1 MCANMCVSKFICVS
15 YEFSLALYFFLFL
28 SYSSVFLFVYYHYY
42 YCYYYCY
49 YCIPAFISIRM
60 NKKIVDLG
68 MWGSGKYL
76 EGLVDGK
83 L

>member
-1 MCANMCVSKFICVS
+1 MCANMYVSKFICVS
-15 YEFSLALYFFLFL
+15 YEFSLAPYFFLFL

-49 YCIPAFISIRM
+49 YCIPVFISIRM
-60 NKKIVDLG
+60 NKKIADLG
-68 MWGSGKYL
+68 MWESGKYL